1 MNIFKNANF
10 NFLRWRWYA
19 MGLSLLVIGA
29 GLFVILTRGIPLGVE
44 FSGGTNLILRF
55 QSPVAEDQIRN
66 ALQAMP
72 HEVQQY
78 GEPGANQMLIRLPQ
92 TQEAEQGGNLS
103 ADVPRV
109 QQMLRAA
116 GLPEFQIEGTEI
128 VGPTVGAEL
137 RRQAIYA
144 TVLSML
150 GITAWIAIRFR
161 VSFAMGSIA
170 ATFHDVLVTLAFLA
184 FFRYEMSLNVI
195 AAMLTMVGYSMNDMI
210 VIFDRV
216 RENTRL
222 QRREPLESAINTSL
236 NQTLTR
242 TVITSG
248 TVFMAVL
255 SLFLFGGEVLRG
267 FAFTMLAGTVATTY
281 SGWFIAPS
289 LAIMLSRKPIPRS
302 VACGR
307 RDHSVRTAVTQVEI
321 AAQSSHNVNRIHRR
335 RDTFR
340 CCAARTHP
348 GSHRVPADLVYGAPA
363 ARRAMV
369 GYEDPVF
376 TVMIQLG
383 SILAVMWLYRSKIAA
398 VMAGVGSV
406 PEARHFVRSRS
417 CWPRFRR

>member
-1 MNIFKNANF
+1 
-10 NFLRWRWYA
+10 
-19 MGLSLLVIGA
+19 
-29 GLFVILTRGIPLGVE
+29 
-44 FSGGTNLILRF
+44 
-55 QSPVAEDQIRN
+55 
-66 ALQAMP
+66 
-72 HEVQQY
+72 
-78 GEPGANQMLIRLPQ
+78 MLK
-92 TQEAEQGGNLS
+92 
-103 ADVPRV
+103 
-109 QQMLRAA
+109 AA
-116 GLPEFQIEGTEI
+116 GLPGFQIEGTEI

-161 VSFAMGSIA
+161 VSFAMGSIV

-184 FFRYEMSLNVI
+184 FFRYEMTLNVI

-255 SLFLFGGEVLRG
+255 ALFLFGGEVLRG
-267 FAFTMLAGTVATTY
+267 FAFTMLAGTIATTY

-289 LAIMLSRKPIPRS
+289 LAIMLSKKPIPRS
-302 VACGR
+302 VACGG
-307 RDHSVRTAVTQVEI
+307 RDHGVRTAVAQVEI
-321 AAQSSHNVNRIHRR
+321 AAQSSRNVNASIAGV
-335 RDTFR
+335 TLV
-340 CCAARTHP
+340 AAALLGLIQGVTEFLPISSTAHLL
-348 GSHRVPADLVYGAPA
+348 LVGQ
-363 ARRAMV
+363 ML

-383 SILAVMWLYRSKIAA
+383 SILAVDVA
-398 VMAGVGSV
+398 VPLEDRG
-406 PEARHFVRSRS
+406 RHRRSRIGA
-417 CWPRFRR
+417 

>member
-1 MNIFKNANF
+1 
-10 NFLRWRWYA
+10 
-19 MGLSLLVIGA
+19 
-29 GLFVILTRGIPLGVE
+29 
-44 FSGGTNLILRF
+44 
-55 QSPVAEDQIRN
+55 
-66 ALQAMP
+66 
-72 HEVQQY
+72 
-78 GEPGANQMLIRLPQ
+78 
-92 TQEAEQGGNLS
+92 
-103 ADVPRV
+103 
-109 QQMLRAA
+109 MLRAA

-170 ATFHDVLVTLAFLA
+170 ATLHDVLVTLAFLA

-289 LAIMLSRKPIPRS
+289 LAIMLSKKPTRVQSRAVVDSTASEQQSRKSKSQRK
-302 VACGR
+302 
-307 RDHSVRTAVTQVEI
+307 
-321 AAQSSHNVNRIHRR
+321 
-335 RDTFR
+335 
-340 CCAARTHP
+340 ARAT
-348 GSHRVPADLVYGAPA
+348 
-363 ARRAMV
+363 
-369 GYEDPVF
+369 
-376 TVMIQLG
+376 
-383 SILAVMWLYRSKIAA
+383 
-398 VMAGVGSV
+398 
-406 PEARHFVRSRS
+406 
-417 CWPRFRR
+417 